1 MVHPAPHRTALHCTF
16 LTGLMSLPVL
26 SVVRQCLELNECCLV
41 LVLLLLHAYVQLGD
55 NSNQDKA
62 GFAPFGEIQTASGL
76 AIARRIFN
84 PTPNHTMGIDQGK
97 YEAKGNAW
105 IRDNYA
111 GTNFILGAA
120 VTSAA

>member
-1 MVHPAPHRTALHCTF
+1 MMLLTSNVACLCLPLMLLAVQHWWPNQLCRCRAEHAINRARLH
-16 LTGLMSLPVL
+16 GAS
-26 SVVRQCLELNECCLV
+26 R
-41 LVLLLLHAYVQLGD
+41 
-55 NSNQDKA
+55 
-62 GFAPFGEIQTASGL
+62 TASGL